1 MKKMTKMYIKDQWKQ
16 HYISFSIVLIL
27 IFLAAAL
34 SSLMSVVIGKIVDF
48 VGSNNGDGQNLLLL
62 SCLLIVV
69 VLCKEGANY
78 SREYLAAKIMVQIAN
93 ELRYKIFVTTL
104 NFKYEYFCKISRASM
119 INRCVSNTEEIQK
132 LALATIPQFF
142 YESIM
147 CIIAFAVITHI
158 YWPLS
163 FVGLMI
169 YSIYLIPVKYFG
181 NKQKNVADSLNKQ
194 NIKMKDLFIEK
205 IDEIKTI
212 KIMGSEEKQK
222 RDVEKESKI
231 WSDLFFNSY
240 FTINL
245 FKNFPRV
252 LDALA
257 PGLTFFIGGIK
268 VISGDLTIGD
278 LVTITGL
285 LPAIN
290 APIRSFSNIYLNL
303 KNLENKIE
311 EILQIIYGAD
321 IEKCKDNEET
331 ISLDNI
337 TEIKLENVSLKND
350 RQVQLKGIYLEI
362 KAGRHIAIIGEKG
375 AGKSTILNVISGIIE
390 ATSGKVL
397 IGHRD
402 IKDIDI
408 NSLKVRIGVVV
419 QCPYIFEGTVRE
431 NLFYKTKIPEW
442 KLEYY
447 LRRVKLLNNDESNLK
462 DFLDRE
468 ATKLSGGQKQRICLV
483 REVIG
488 KPDILLLD
496 EVTSA
501 LDHTTEIEV
510 LKFIEEIM
518 KDKICILITH
528 NIKCASYMPQIVVV
542 EKGKIVEEGNHE
554 MLLRKGGKYEE
565 FWTKQN

>member
-1 MKKMTKMYIKDQWKQ
+1 M
-16 HYISFSIVLIL
+16 
-27 IFLAAAL
+27 
-34 SSLMSVVIGKIVDF
+34 
-48 VGSNNGDGQNLLLL
+48 
-62 SCLLIVV
+62 
-69 VLCKEGANY
+69 
-78 SREYLAAKIMVQIAN
+78 
-93 ELRYKIFVTTL
+93 
-104 NFKYEYFCKISRASM
+104 
-119 INRCVSNTEEIQK
+119 
-132 LALATIPQFF
+132 
-142 YESIM
+142 
-147 CIIAFAVITHI
+147 
-158 YWPLS
+158 
-163 FVGLMI
+163 
-169 YSIYLIPVKYFG
+169 
-181 NKQKNVADSLNKQ
+181 
-194 NIKMKDLFIEK
+194 
-205 IDEIKTI
+205 
-212 KIMGSEEKQK
+212 
-222 RDVEKESKI
+222 
-231 WSDLFFNSY
+231 
-240 FTINL
+240 
-245 FKNFPRV
+245 
-252 LDALA
+252 
-257 PGLTFFIGGIK
+257 
-268 VISGDLTIGD
+268 
-278 LVTITGL
+278 
-285 LPAIN
+285 
-290 APIRSFSNIYLNL
+290 
-303 KNLENKIE
+303 
-311 EILQIIYGAD
+311 
-321 IEKCKDNEET
+321 
-331 ISLDNI
+331 
-337 TEIKLENVSLKND
+337 KND

-362 KAGRHIAIIGEKG
+362 KAGRHIAIIGETG

>member
-350 RQVQLKGIYLEI
+350 RQVQLK
-362 KAGRHIAIIGEKG
+362 
-375 AGKSTILNVISGIIE
+375 
-390 ATSGKVL
+390 
-397 IGHRD
+397 
-402 IKDIDI
+402 
-408 NSLKVRIGVVV
+408 
-419 QCPYIFEGTVRE
+419 
-431 NLFYKTKIPEW
+431 
-442 KLEYY
+442 
-447 LRRVKLLNNDESNLK
+447 